1 MIRISKKDGSTVE
14 TWLYSY
20 DKATDLWQGGGTFFI
35 GGTEESAAGYVDA
48 DGPLP
53 RQSFDASEVTGI
65 IEIDD
70 EVSA

>member
-1 MIRISKKDGSTVE
+1 MIRISKTDGSTVE

-20 DKATDLWQGGGTFFI
+20 DTATRLWQDGGKFFV
-35 GGTEESAAGYVDA
+35 GGNEEAAAGYVDA

-65 IEIDD
+65 VDLD
-70 EVSA
+70 EGVPA